1 MVLNR
6 MQDSNGTRKRLL
18 SGLIPTI
25 TDASWIAQHG
35 YVDISIVFVTQ
46 LSVNMEPYGQTRFR
60 VINWNCLGTGWLC
73 RLDGWGET
81 LVLFLIFPF
90 PCFYRPP
97 DMCMFF
103 VWMWCFFMKPNL
115 HVKFIVVNWWIIVP
129 PHVIA
134 VDGTASSIEHVA
146 STLSVRRQYD

>member
-6 MQDSNGTRKRLL
+6 MQDSNGARKRLL

-60 VINWNCLGTGWLC
+60 VINWNCLGTG
-73 RLDGWGET
+73 
-81 LVLFLIFPF
+81 
-90 PCFYRPP
+90 
-97 DMCMFF
+97 
-103 VWMWCFFMKPNL
+103 
-115 HVKFIVVNWWIIVP
+115 
-129 PHVIA
+129 
-134 VDGTASSIEHVA
+134 
-146 STLSVRRQYD
+146 